1 MDYSNYVSILSSS
14 LNLVVEYLKNNAITL
29 LSLVAIVC
37 IVHFAKEALFRTIR
51 RNQKLEEL
59 ELIVKLAV
67 RLSSRYKIISEL
79 EKHYVEFLDT
89 TTLKRYLLRISHLGE
104 GSAKAAQPESALQRH
119 LKDPFIKELRGMAD
133 LEPRV
138 LPGIQWRDQATLLIN
153 TSTGYA
159 VVTIDIEAS

>member
-1 MDYSNYVSILSSS
+1 MNIDKIKELSLTTLYAVMDYINEHALILVA
-14 LNLVVEYLKNNAITL
+14 LLTLVVTA
-29 LSLVAIVC
+29 
-37 IVHFAKEALFRTIR
+37 HFFKEAVFRTIR

-104 GSAKAAQPESALQRH
+104 GSAKAAQPESTLQRH

-153 TSTGYA
+153 TPTGYT
-159 VVTIDIEAS
+159 VVTIDVNGP